1 MTKSKVILYYQG
13 EHGAFSEMAGQ
24 YFFKEPVCSLG
35 KSDFEGVVSALNS
48 DENCF
53 GVLPIE
59 NSLTGSIHSN
69 YDLLLKYNHWIIGEV
84 VLRITYNLFA
94 IDENATIREIWSHP
108 VALEQCKCFLQ
119 NNLGYRVLSFFDSA
133 GAAKI
138 VKNENRSDVGII
150 AGPHIGDIYGLKR
163 VAERIEDNPMNFTR
177 FLILSR
183 EKRIYAGDD
192 VKTSLVF
199 GVKNE
204 PGILFRCLSI
214 FALRNIDLLKL
225 ESRPIIG
232 KPWVAFFY
240 IDFKGSIAEEKCAMA
255 IETLNQVAVYFRLL
269 GSYRVIKG
277 ESNGSCNK

>member
-1 MTKSKVILYYQG
+1 MSNSTVRVYYQG
-13 EHGAFSEMAGQ
+13 EHGAFSEMAGM
-24 YFFKEPVCSLG
+24 YFFKEPVCSIG
-35 KSDFEGVVSALNS
+35 KSDFESVVSALNS
-48 DENCF
+48 EENCF

-94 IDENATIREIWSHP
+94 IDDNATIREVWSHP
-108 VALEQCKCFLQ
+108 VALEQCRRFLSK
-119 NNLGYRVLSFFDSA
+119 NPEYRVLSFFDSA

-138 VKNENRSDVGII
+138 VKNKNMVDVGII
-150 AGPHIGDIYGLKR
+150 AGPHVGELYGLKKI
-163 VAERIEDNPMNFTR
+163 AEKIEDNPMNFTR

-183 EKRIYAGDD
+183 EKKIYSGDD
-192 VKTSLVF
+192 AKTSLVF

-232 KPWVAFFY
+232 KPWEYIFY
-240 IDFKGSIAEEKCAMA
+240 IDFKGSVVEEKCAMA
-255 IETLNQVAVYFRLL
+255 IETLDQVAVYFRLL
-269 GSYRVIKG
+269 GSYRVINE
-277 ESNGSCNK
+277 ESNGFDSK